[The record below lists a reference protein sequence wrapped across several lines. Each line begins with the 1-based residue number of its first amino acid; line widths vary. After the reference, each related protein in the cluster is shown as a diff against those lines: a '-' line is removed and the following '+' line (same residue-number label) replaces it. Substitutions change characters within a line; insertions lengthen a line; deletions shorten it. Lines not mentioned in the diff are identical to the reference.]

1 VGQRGPA
8 PTPTRILA
16 LRGSNRAGRS
26 SPGEPAPEVA
36 LAPAP
41 EWISEDAKKTYAA
54 VGERLVALGVVTVL
68 DGEALA
74 LFAMAWARLRRCEEF
89 LQKHGEVYAV
99 AGKKDGPPVGF
110 RLYPQAKLALELSD
124 RVMRLSDRL
133 GLSPAARA
141 RLCAETPVGDDAPE
155 ATTFDYFGPA
165 SGTG

>member
-1 VGQRGPA
+1 MGLRGPA

-16 LRGSNRAGRS
+16 LRGSNRAGRAS
-26 SPGEPAPEVA
+26 ANEPSPEVV
-36 LAPAP
+36 LAPP
-41 EWISEDAKKTYAA
+41 PDWISDDARKTYAA
-54 VGERLVALGVVTVL
+54 VGARLVALGVVTVL

-99 AGKKDGPPVGF
+99 AGRKDGPPSGF
-110 RLYPQAKLALELSD
+110 RLYPQAKLALELAD

-141 RLCAETPVGDDAPE
+141 RLAAEIPIEEEAAP
-155 ATTFDYFGPA
+155 TSFDYFGA
-165 SGTG
+165 DAKSG